1 MAFKKEDKIVE
12 IDGRLIGVNLNTG
25 KLTILEDKKEKK
37 DRKKK
42 KGEKEVA
49 IPVFKRGFNDART
62 IFMIEKLMKEQPN
75 LSKEEAIIK
84 YFKGVGKDPIL
95 KKLQIDRKMSL
106 GGAVNNTRTV
116 ARKKPKGAGA
126 ALRGYG
132 ALLKG

>member
-1 MAFKKEDKIVE
+1 MAFTK
-12 IDGRLIGVNLNTG
+12 
-25 KLTILEDKKEKK
+25 EDKKEKK

-106 GGAVNNTRTV
+106 CGAVNNTRTV
-116 ARKKPKGAGA
+116 TRKKPKGAGA

-132 ALLKG
+132 ALLRG